1 MPFSLTDSIVAILK
15 GLLKD
20 GRKSFRQISRE
31 TGIGTPL
38 SAARYHRWWLR

>member
-1 MPFSLTDSIVAILK
+1 MPFSLTDSDVAILK

-31 TGIGTPL
+31 T
-38 SAARYHRWWLR
+38 